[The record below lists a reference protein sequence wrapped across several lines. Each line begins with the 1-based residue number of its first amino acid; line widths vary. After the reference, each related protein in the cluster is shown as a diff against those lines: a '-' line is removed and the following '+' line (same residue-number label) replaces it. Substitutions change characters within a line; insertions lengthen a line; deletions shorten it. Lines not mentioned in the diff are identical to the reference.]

1 MSINLNKIV
10 LEKPG
15 DAKRIN
21 LAKDST
27 GNNLSKEITIN
38 LNWTQE
44 EKSSGFFGSL
54 KKMFSVSNG
63 IDLDLGCFMNLETVP
78 RW

>member
-1 MSINLNKIV
+1 MAINLEKIV
-10 LEKPG
+10 LEKSG

-21 LAKDST
+21 LAKDSF

-44 EKSSGFFGSL
+44 KHEEKSSGL
-54 KKMFSVSNG
+54 
-63 IDLDLGCFMNLETVP
+63 LAP
-78 RW
+78 